1 MNPIWELDGH
11 HGRNRGP
18 PRPVLHAGWGGI
30 GTWKAV
36 PAYDEAMASLRRRQ
50 ILELLIPGMLA
61 FLLAGLS
68 IADMFLP
75 RPYDGVVL
83 EADAPGRLAVRQV
96 IAGSGADTA
105 GIRPGDII
113 VGIDRVVLETPA
125 HAAQVLNRHSIGEKL
140 AYLVRS
146 RDRLREVEVELG
158 RRRIGDTMYL
168 VAALLGFA
176 FFFVGLFVLVQQP
189 RLPAAR
195 VFFAMSV
202 LFLLFLVCRLR
213 PASYSWVDTFVLTTG
228 TIALLFLPATF
239 LHFFMI
245 FPRPIWQWRSDLA
258 ARTVGRLAR
267 GGQLLP
273 LVYGIPPAVYAVVVT
288 TARLGRTDL
297 ALISGAPLAN
307 WWVMVVYMAAGLG
320 ALAASASSLPDA
332 RQRRGAG
339 LVFLGTLFGVVPF
352 LVLAVAFPSF
362 LHTERFLYYGVVPL
376 ILVPIT
382 FAYAIIRF
390 QLLDIRVIL
399 RKSLMY
405 TTMTALVTAVYA
417 GLIVTFNALFRGT
430 GLADSPLFPVIFA
443 LAIVLLF
450 EPLRHRVQ
458 EPINRF
464 FFRERARLQRAME
477 EMGEAFSAQVDLAE
491 VVRELV
497 ERLPELLGLRF
508 AALYLVQ
515 GSSLHRVAGPAWL
528 PTELEGMELFIDHV
542 KRRGGL
548 VRLEQLASLEML
560 SQDVE
565 RVDARLR
572 HAGVEYVGVLATP
585 RRSIGL
591 VVLSGTAGQMELES
605 DDLRLVRGLLQQASI
620 ALETSTLLKEKTR
633 QAELERELEIAA
645 TIQQS
650 LLPKQLAT
658 PEGWSVATVCRPARI
673 VGGDF
678 FTELRAPGRQG
689 QALVYGDVSGKS
701 IPGALLMMAAHE
713 VLHALAITSP
723 DPAELLNL
731 ANQRLHALRRSSSV
745 LSRGSFVAIGYVECA
760 PQRGVLRYTLAGQP
774 PPLVRRRDGT
784 VEELEMPTHRIPL
797 GALPRGGYEVMEM
810 AMEPGEL
817 LLAYSDGAVDAMDPQ
832 GEFFGEERLGRT
844 LAEASADPD
853 GVIADVLG
861 AIDRFTAGRAPY
873 DDITLVAIACC
884 PEQEN
889 Q

>member
-1 MNPIWELDGH
+1 
-11 HGRNRGP
+11 
-18 PRPVLHAGWGGI
+18 
-30 GTWKAV
+30 
-36 PAYDEAMASLRRRQ
+36 MASLRRRQ

-96 IAGSGADTA
+96 IAGSGADRA

-113 VGIDRVVLETPA
+113 VGIDRVVLKTPA
-125 HAAQVLNRHSIGEKL
+125 HAAQVLNRHSIGERVS
-140 AYLVRS
+140 YLVRS
-146 RDRLREVEVELG
+146 HDHLREVDVELG

-168 VAALLGFA
+168 VAAVLGFA

-195 VFFAMSV
+195 VFFFMSV

-228 TIALLFLPATF
+228 TVALLFLPATF

-245 FPRPIWQWRSDLA
+245 FPRPIWQWKNDPA
-258 ARTVGRLAR
+258 ARAVGRMAR
-267 GGQLLP
+267 AGRLLP
-273 LVYGIPPAVYAVVVT
+273 VVYGIPPAVYAGVVT
-288 TARLGRTDL
+288 MARLRKTDL

-307 WWVMVVYMAAGLG
+307 WWVMVVYMALGLG

-352 LVLAVAFPSF
+352 LLLAVAFPSF

-405 TTMTALVTAVYA
+405 TTMTALVTALYA
-417 GLIVTFNALFRGT
+417 AMIVTFNALFRGSR
-430 GLADSPLFPVIFA
+430 LADSPLFPVVFA
-443 LAIVLLF
+443 LVIVLLF

-458 EPINRF
+458 DPINRF
-464 FFRERARLQRAME
+464 FFRERARLQQAME
-477 EMGEAFSAQVDLAE
+477 EMGEAFAAQLDLTE

-508 AALYLVQ
+508 AALYLIR
-515 GSSLHRVAGPAWL
+515 GSSFHRVAGPAWL
-528 PTELEGMELFIDHV
+528 PSDLGGTDLFVDHV

-548 VRLEQLASLEML
+548 VSLDQLASLEML
-560 SQDVE
+560 SEEIE
-565 RVDARLR
+565 RSDSRLR
-572 HAGVEYVGVLATP
+572 LAGAEYVGVLATP
-585 RRSIGL
+585 RRSIGV
-591 VVLSGTAGQMELES
+591 VVLSGTSGQMELEP

-620 ALETSTLLKEKTR
+620 ALETSTLLEERTR

-658 PEGWSVATVCRPARI
+658 PDGWAVATICRPARI

-678 FTELRAPGRQG
+678 YTEFSAPGGHG
-689 QALVYGDVSGKS
+689 QALIYGDVSGKS

-713 VLHALAITSP
+713 VLHALSITSSG
-723 DPAELLNL
+723 PAELLDL

-745 LSRGSFVAIGYVECA
+745 LSRGSFVAIGYVECSGE
-760 PQRGVLRYTLAGQP
+760 RGTLRYTLAGQP

-784 VEELEMPTHRIPL
+784 VEELPMPAHRIPL
-797 GALPRGGYEVMEM
+797 GALPRGGYEVIEM
-810 AMEPGEL
+810 TMEPGEL
-817 LLAYSDGAVDAMDPQ
+817 LLAYSDGAVDAMDP
-832 GEFFGEERLGRT
+832 GGSFFGEERLIETFSRAT
-844 LAEASADPD
+844 AEPESI
-853 GVIADVLG
+853 IAEVMG

-884 PEQEN
+884 PEERAS
-889 Q
+889 

>member
-1 MNPIWELDGH
+1 
-11 HGRNRGP
+11 
-18 PRPVLHAGWGGI
+18 
-30 GTWKAV
+30 
-36 PAYDEAMASLRRRQ
+36 MASLRRRQ

-68 IADMFLP
+68 IGDMFLP

-83 EADAPGRLAVRQV
+83 EADAPGRLVVRRV
-96 IAGSGADTA
+96 ISGSGADEA

-125 HAAQVLNRHSIGEKL
+125 HAAQVLNRHSIGERVS
-140 AYLVRS
+140 YLVRS
-146 RDRLREVEVELG
+146 GDRLRAVEVELG

-168 VAALLGFA
+168 LAALLGFS

-195 VFFAMSV
+195 VFFFMSV

-245 FPRPIWQWRSDLA
+245 FPRPIWQWREDALA
-258 ARTVGRLAR
+258 RLVGRLAR
-267 GGQLLP
+267 RGRLVP
-273 LVYGIPPAVYAVVVT
+273 LVYGVPPAVYAVVV
-288 TARLGRTDL
+288 AASHFRRTNL

-307 WWVMVVYMAAGLG
+307 WWVMVVYMGLGLG
-320 ALAASASSLPDA
+320 ALAVSARWLPDP

-352 LVLAVAFPSF
+352 LILAVAFPSF

-430 GLADSPLFPVIFA
+430 DVAASPLFPVIFA

-450 EPLRHRVQ
+450 EPLRHRIQ

-464 FFRERARLQRAME
+464 FFRERARLQHAME
-477 EMGEAFSAQVDLAE
+477 EMGEAFTAQVDLTE

-508 AALYLVQ
+508 AALYLVHD
-515 GSSLHRVAGPAWL
+515 GGLRRVAGPDWL
-528 PTELEGMELFIDHV
+528 PGELGGMELFIDHV
-542 KRRGGL
+542 KKRGGL
-548 VRLEQLASLEML
+548 VRLDQLASLEMI
-560 SQDVE
+560 SPQ
-565 RVDARLR
+565 VDRADGRLR
-572 HAGVEYVGVLATP
+572 RAGVEYVGVLATP

-591 VVLSGTAGQMELES
+591 VVLSGTAGRMALES

-620 ALETSTLLKEKTR
+620 ALETSTLLEERTR
-633 QAELERELEIAA
+633 QAELERELQIAA

-650 LLPKQLAT
+650 LLPQELAT
-658 PEGWSVATVCRPARI
+658 PEGWSVAAICRPARI

-678 FTELRAPGRQG
+678 YTELPAPNPGG
-689 QALVYGDVSGKS
+689 HALAYGDVSGKS

-713 VLHALAITSP
+713 VLHALAIASP

-731 ANQRLHALRRSSSV
+731 ANQRLHRLRRSSTV
-745 LSRGSFVAIGYVECA
+745 LSRGSFVALGYVECSLR
-760 PQRGVLRYTLAGQP
+760 RGVLRYTLAGQP
-774 PPLVRRRDGT
+774 PPLVRRHNGG
-784 VEELEMPTHRIPL
+784 VEELIMPRHRIPL
-797 GALPRGGYEVMEM
+797 GALPRSGYEVIEM
-810 AMEPGEL
+810 TMAPGDL
-817 LLAYSDGAVDAMDPQ
+817 LLAYSDGAVDAMNPDGQFFGEQRLAEVLENAPSDPQ
-832 GEFFGEERLGRT
+832 G
-844 LAEASADPD
+844 
-853 GVIADVLG
+853 VIDEVLRS
-861 AIDRFTAGRAPY
+861 IDRFTAGRAPY
-873 DDITLVAIACC
+873 DDITLIAIVCC
-884 PEQEN
+884 PGECAP
-889 Q
+889 

>member
-1 MNPIWELDGH
+1 M
-11 HGRNRGP
+11 
-18 PRPVLHAGWGGI
+18 V
-30 GTWKAV
+30 
-36 PAYDEAMASLRRRQ
+36 SLRRRQ
-50 ILELLIPGMLA
+50 VLELLIPGMLA

-83 EADAPGRLAVRQV
+83 EADAPGRLVVRQV
-96 IAGSGADTA
+96 VGGSGADRA

-113 VGIDRVVLETPA
+113 VGIDRVVLKTPV
-125 HAAQVLNRHSIGEKL
+125 HAAQVLNRHSIGERVS
-140 AYLVRS
+140 YLVRS
-146 RDRLREVEVELG
+146 HDHLRELEVELG

-168 VAALLGFA
+168 VAALLGFT

-239 LHFFMI
+239 LHFFII
-245 FPRPIWQWRSDLA
+245 FPRPIWQWKTDLL
-258 ARTVGRLAR
+258 ARIVGRLAR
-267 GGQLLP
+267 DGRLLP
-273 LVYGIPPAVYAVVVT
+273 LFYGIPPAVYAAVVT
-288 TARLGRTDL
+288 AARLRGSSL

-307 WWVMVVYMAAGLG
+307 WWVMVAYMAAGLG

-332 RQRRGAG
+332 RQRRGAS

-417 GLIVTFNALFRGT
+417 GLIATFNAVFRGT
-430 GLADSPLFPVIFA
+430 DLASSPLFPVIFA

-464 FFRERARLQRAME
+464 FFRERAHLQRAME
-477 EMGEAFSAQVDLAE
+477 EMGEAFAAQVDLTG

-515 GSSLHRVAGPAWL
+515 GSTLHRAEGPEWL
-528 PTELEGMELFIDHV
+528 PTDLRGMDLFIDHV

-548 VRLEQLASLEML
+548 VRLEQMAPLEMV
-560 SQDVE
+560 SRDVE
-565 RVDARLR
+565 RSDGHLRL
-572 HAGVEYVGVLATP
+572 AGVEYVGVLATP

-591 VVLSGTAGQMELES
+591 VVLSGTKGQMELES

-620 ALETSTLLKEKTR
+620 ALETSTLLEERTR
-633 QAELERELEIAA
+633 QAELERELQIAA

-650 LLPKQLAT
+650 LLPKQLET
-658 PEGWSVATVCRPARI
+658 PEGWSVATVCQPARI

-678 FTELRAPGRQG
+678 YTELQAPGAHR

-713 VLHALAITSP
+713 VLHALAITAS
-723 DPAELLNL
+723 DPAELLDL
-731 ANQRLHALRRSSSV
+731 ANQRLYALRRSSTV

-774 PPLVRRRDGT
+774 PPLVRRRNGS
-784 VEELEMPTHRIPL
+784 VEELRMPPHRIPL
-797 GALPRGGYEVMEM
+797 GALPRGGYQVLEM

-817 LLAYSDGAVDAMDPQ
+817 LLAYSDGAVDAMNPE
-832 GEFFGEERLGRT
+832 GEFFGEGR
-844 LAEASADPD
+844 LAEVLEKAPPDPEK
-853 GVIADVLG
+853 VIAIVLE

-873 DDITLVAIACC
+873 DDITLVVVACC
-884 PEQEN
+884 PEGRHP
-889 Q
+889 